1 MFQLYSGM
9 EFQLK
14 LQVYACKRRLK
25 LTENRLLL
33 ELFED
38 DNLYTYTSTTM
49 NWFLTNNCS
58 KHEHADQITSDREH
72 ESRNRTNRYN
82 SLQFYMT
89 QS

>member
-1 MFQLYSGM
+1 MLVLQTAVDTDRPCLELASRCSRPCIEELIRTKLTLYCKMFQLYSGM

-38 DNLYTYTSTTM
+38 DNL
-49 NWFLTNNCS
+49 
-58 KHEHADQITSDREH
+58 
-72 ESRNRTNRYN
+72 
-82 SLQFYMT
+82 
-89 QS
+89 QSNLR